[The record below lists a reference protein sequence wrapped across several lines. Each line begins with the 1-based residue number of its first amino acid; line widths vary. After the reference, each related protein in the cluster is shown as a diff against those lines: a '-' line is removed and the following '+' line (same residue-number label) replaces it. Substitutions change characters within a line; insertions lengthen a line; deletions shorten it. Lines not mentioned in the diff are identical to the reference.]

1 MKTLLLL
8 LFFSFA
14 IGYSQTVPTNVLL
27 TDKQISGNAD
37 KTSVIKIDING
48 GEKETDSIVV
58 NHIGYFEFKFPKP
71 LKITDKPIS
80 IWAENEDGKKSE
92 VLKLKPKTDYQL
104 LNDITSGKVSL
115 PFKKL
120 PPVVEEPAKDTIPKI
135 LNPEMFGIQPPNT
148 TFKYKTTIIN
158 TNFTIPVARFNTI
171 KNSEANSKVGD
182 IILFNSIGAGVG
194 ISWGEM
200 EKTVDKN
207 SDPVNS
213 DFSSSCGIHLGVL
226 FSAGSGAESKNVF
239 APTFS
244 LSVLDFQV
252 GYGYELGTL
261 EAGQKRD
268 FWTIAYAI
276 PIAKLVKG
284 KHLVF
289 ASSKGYNST
298 NPLQLE
304 DDSEKSTD
312 KTTHKIHWLSKIKKT
327 IWGYF

>member
-1 MKTLLLL
+1 MKTLLLFI
-8 LFFSFA
+8 FFSFA
-14 IGYSQTVPTNVLL
+14 VGYGQTVPTNVLL
-27 TDKQISGNAD
+27 TEKQISGNAD
-37 KTSVIKIDING
+37 KTSVIKIDIDG
-48 GEKETDSIVV
+48 GEKATYSIVV
-58 NHIGYFEFKFPKP
+58 NYIGYFEFQFPTP

-92 VLKLKPKTDYQL
+92 ILKLIPKTDSQL
-104 LNDITSGKVSL
+104 LTEITVGKVTL

-120 PPVVEEPAKDTIPKI
+120 PPVVEEQKAPKI
-135 LNPEMFGIQPPNT
+135 DNPEMYGIQPPNS

-207 SDPVNS
+207 SETVNS
-213 DFSSSCGIHLGVL
+213 DFTSSCGFHLGVL

-239 APTFS
+239 APTVS

-261 EAGQKRD
+261 EVGQKRD

-298 NPLQLE
+298 NPLLKE
-304 DDSEKSTD
+304 DNTDESTN
-312 KTTHKIHWLSKIKKT
+312 KTTYKTHWLSKIKKT